1 MKQKQ
6 TKSKRQQ
13 ISNLIKA
20 NLENYYG
27 KGPIPPDAYF
37 LKQDSP
43 AKSILNLLLIESKH
57 SVSQFASKAADSIL
71 SYNKSDI
78 TFTSQYLKHEQ
89 ELKETTSYLN
99 SISLNLG
106 KSSKI
111 TFNLIK
117 TRSALG
123 PIYLDI
129 KLSASETR
137 LNPNESISINFNIED
152 SVEIKIS
159 VNEGVKF
166 RTLETFS
173 MFFREL
179 SKEDLSG
186 LKNDEIEK
194 IVEKRTEEFEVK
206 LLVGIELVN
215 KDRVVVLEKKVEEI
229 KKGLNEQNEAGI
241 IYNELIHCLEIFHDV
256 DTGGF
261 KSLIKNLKMNR
272 ENCCGPCLVM

>member
-1 MKQKQ
+1 MEEKQS
-6 TKSKRQQ
+6 KSKRLQ
-13 ISNLIKA
+13 ISNLVKA

-27 KGPIPPDAYF
+27 KGPIPPDAFF

-43 AKSILNLLLIESKH
+43 AKSILNLLLSESKH
-57 SVSQFASKAADSIL
+57 SISQFASKAADSIL

-78 TFTSQYLKHEQ
+78 TFTTQYLKHEQ
-89 ELKETTSYLN
+89 DLKETTSYLN
-99 SISLNLG
+99 SLSLNFG
-106 KSSKI
+106 KVSKI

-117 TRSALG
+117 TRSTLG
-123 PIYLDI
+123 PIFLDV
-129 KLSASETR
+129 KLCTSETR
-137 LNPNESISINFNIED
+137 LNPNESISLNFSLED

-179 SKEDLSG
+179 SKEDLSR

-194 IVEKRTEEFEVK
+194 VVEKRTEEFEVK
-206 LLVGIELVN
+206 LVVRIELVN
-215 KDRVVVLEKKVEEI
+215 KDRIMILEKKVEEI
-229 KKGLNEQNEAGI
+229 KKSLNEKNEAGV

-261 KSLIKNLKMNR
+261 KSLIKNLKINR